1 MNLFEHIPMMATLL
15 DTLGKRID
23 DLFTS
28 DKERGEI
35 SIQQQKVALR
45 QLVTQ
50 LKAQHTQLQINL
62 QQTKHPSIFVAAARP
77 AIIWIGAAG
86 LAYEAIIRP
95 IGTWL
100 ILQTLDLNAI
110 MGPQALQNATPQ
122 HVQAVLD
129 FYALPGMN
137 TELFLPIIFGVLG
150 IGGFRTWEKINGKAR
165 DNLNPQHGEYEA
177 MAKIMLK
184 KYQTEFETPTNESIT
199 NPSVS
204 QFKAAQKDG
213 TFVPQYRYF
222 QPTDRTTGN

>member
-1 MNLFEHIPMMATLL
+1 MNPFKHIPVVTTLL

-28 DKERGEI
+28 DEERDELA
-35 SIQQQKVALR
+35 IQQQKVALQ

-62 QQTKHPSIFVAAARP
+62 QQTKHPSVFVAAARP
-77 AIIWIGAAG
+77 SIIWIGAAG
-86 LAYEAIIRP
+86 LAYEAIVRP

-122 HVQAVLD
+122 QVQAVLD

-137 TELFLPIIFGVLG
+137 TELFLPIIFGILG

-165 DNLNPQHGEYEA
+165 DNLNPQHNEYDV
-177 MAKIMLK
+177 MAKVMLE
-184 KYQTEFETPTNESIT
+184 KYQTELDAPANAFIT
-199 NPSVS
+199 NPSIYE
-204 QFKAAQKDG
+204 FKAAHKDG
-213 TFVPQYRYF
+213 TFTPKYHRF
-222 QPTDRTTGN
+222 QPIDGTKGN

>member
-1 MNLFEHIPMMATLL
+1 MSLFKRIPVVTTLL

-28 DKERGEI
+28 DEERGDI
-35 SIQQQKVALR
+35 ATQQQKIALK

-62 QQTKHPSIFVAAARP
+62 QQTKHPSLFVAGARP

-86 LAYEAIIRP
+86 LAYEAIVRP
-95 IGTWL
+95 LGTWL

-122 HVQAVLD
+122 QVQAILD
-129 FYALPGMN
+129 FYALSGMN

-165 DNLNPQHGEYEA
+165 DNLTPQHGEYEL
-177 MAKIMLK
+177 MAKVMLE
-184 KYQTEFETPTNESIT
+184 KYQTELDTPPSAFIS
-199 NPSVS
+199 NPSIS

-213 TFVPQYRYF
+213 TFVPQYYQY
-222 QPTDRTTGN
+222 QPNDRAKGN

>member
-1 MNLFEHIPMMATLL
+1 MSVFKRIPVVTTLL

-28 DKERGEI
+28 DEERGDI
-35 SIQQQKVALR
+35 ATQQQKIALK

-62 QQTKHPSIFVAAARP
+62 QQTKHPSLFVAGARP

-86 LAYEAIIRP
+86 LAYEAIVRP
-95 IGTWL
+95 LGTWL

-122 HVQAVLD
+122 QVQAILD

-165 DNLNPQHGEYEA
+165 DNLTPQHGEYEL
-177 MAKIMLK
+177 MAKVMLE
-184 KYQTEFETPTNESIT
+184 KYQTELDTPPSAFIS
-199 NPSVS
+199 NPSIS

-213 TFVPQYRYF
+213 TFVPQYYQY
-222 QPTDRTTGN
+222 QPNDRAKGN

>member
-1 MNLFEHIPMMATLL
+1 MSLFKRIPVVTTLL

-28 DKERGEI
+28 DEERGDI
-35 SIQQQKVALR
+35 ATQQQKIALK

-62 QQTKHPSIFVAAARP
+62 QQTKHPSLFVAGARP

-86 LAYEAIIRP
+86 LAYEAIVRP
-95 IGTWL
+95 LGTWL

-122 HVQAVLD
+122 QVQAILD

-165 DNLNPQHGEYEA
+165 DNLTPQHGEYEL
-177 MAKIMLK
+177 MAKVMLE
-184 KYQTEFETPTNESIT
+184 KYQTELDTPPSAFIS
-199 NPSVS
+199 NPSIS
-204 QFKAAQKDG
+204 QFKTAQKDG
-213 TFVPQYRYF
+213 TFVPQYYQY
-222 QPTDRTTGN
+222 QPNDRAKGN

>member
-1 MNLFEHIPMMATLL
+1 MNLFKHIPVVTTLL

-28 DKERGEI
+28 DEERGDI
-35 SIQQQKVALR
+35 ATQQQKIALK

-62 QQTKHPSIFVAAARP
+62 QQTKHPSLFVAGARP
-77 AIIWIGAAG
+77 TIIWIGAAG
-86 LAYEAIIRP
+86 LAYEAIVRP
-95 IGTWL
+95 LGTWL

-110 MGPQALQNATPQ
+110 MGPQALQSATPQ
-122 HVQAVLD
+122 QVQAILD

-165 DNLNPQHGEYEA
+165 DNLNPQHGEYEL
-177 MAKIMLK
+177 MAKVMLE
-184 KYQTEFETPTNESIT
+184 KYQTELDTPPSTFIS
-199 NPSVS
+199 NPSIS
-204 QFKAAQKDG
+204 QFKAGQKDG
-213 TFVPQYRYF
+213 TFVPQYYQY
-222 QPTDRTTGN
+222 QPNDRAKGN